1 MKTLTAIIVSGI
13 FALSATA
20 CTCNSGLFG
29 GKTVKASRNYVT
41 KNIKV
46 DNFTGLNLA
55 GSPNV
60 TYTQKAGKPEVEV
73 YTSDNIVDLLD
84 INVVNNTLNIK
95 FKKGVSV
102 SYNKLEIRVS
112 SETLNNISVAGSGNV
127 ELANGLKTDN
137 LKVSVAGS
145 GDIDADNITCT
156 GNLNVSV
163 AGSGDI
169 EGSNI
174 TCANLTASIAGSGDL
189 KLDNVSAAGTEASVS
204 GSGTAILT
212 GTSQE
217 ADYHFQLIILLIK
230 RQPRIRIDALQL
242 FRSGF
247 GNINLIAR
255 SKITPLCASVEPCRH
270 SFRLQQKF
278 IAFQTDGT
286 VRIPFRR
293 TDGESDF
300 DPTFPAKSICRTV
313 KYISGIRLLC
323 NHRDSQEKHPDC
335 E

>member
-127 ELANGLKTDN
+127 ELANGLKTDH

-217 ADYHFQLIILLIK
+217 ADYRVAGSGDLFASGLQAK
-230 RQPRIRIDALQL
+230 RV
-242 FRSGF
+242 S
-247 GNINLIAR
+247 
-255 SKITPLCASVEPCRH
+255 ASVSGSGDIKCH
-270 SFRLQQKF
+270 
-278 IAFQTDGT
+278 ATDFLKARTSGSGNSGYKGT
-286 VRIPFRR
+286 P
-293 TDGESDF
+293 ELDF
-300 DPTFPAKSICRTV
+300 PK
-313 KYISGIRLLC
+313 KGLYKL
-323 NHRDSQEKHPDC
+323 
-335 E
+335 

>member
-95 FKKGVSV
+95 FKKGVNV

-145 GDIDADNITCT
+145 GD
-156 GNLNVSV
+156 
-163 AGSGDI
+163 
-169 EGSNI
+169 
-174 TCANLTASIAGSGDL
+174 L

-217 ADYHFQLIILLIK
+217 ADYRVAGSGDLFASGLQAKRVSASVSGSGDIK
-230 RQPRIRIDALQL
+230 CHATDFLKART
-242 FRSGF
+242 SGS
-247 GNINLIAR
+247 GNIGYKGNPEL
-255 SKITPLCASVEPCRH
+255 
-270 SFRLQQKF
+270 
-278 IAFQTDGT
+278 
-286 VRIPFRR
+286 
-293 TDGESDF
+293 DF
-300 DPTFPAKSICRTV
+300 PK
-313 KYISGIRLLC
+313 KGLYKL
-323 NHRDSQEKHPDC
+323 
-335 E
+335 

>member
-127 ELANGLKTDN
+127 EL
-137 LKVSVAGS
+137 
-145 GDIDADNITCT
+145 DIDADNITCT

-174 TCANLTASIAGSGDL
+174 TCTNLTASIAGSGDL

-217 ADYHFQLIILLIK
+217 ADYRVAGSGDLFASGLQAKRVSASVSGSGDIK
-230 RQPRIRIDALQL
+230 CHATDFLKART
-242 FRSGF
+242 SGS
-247 GNINLIAR
+247 GNIGYKGNPEL
-255 SKITPLCASVEPCRH
+255 
-270 SFRLQQKF
+270 
-278 IAFQTDGT
+278 
-286 VRIPFRR
+286 
-293 TDGESDF
+293 DF
-300 DPTFPAKSICRTV
+300 PK
-313 KYISGIRLLC
+313 KGLYKL
-323 NHRDSQEKHPDC
+323 
-335 E
+335 

>member
-13 FALSATA
+13 FALNTTA
-20 CTCNSGLFG
+20 CTCNYNSGLFN
-29 GKTVKASRNYVT
+29 GKTVKASKNYVT
-41 KNIKV
+41 KAIKV
-46 DNFTGLNLA
+46 DNFTGVNLA
-55 GSPNV
+55 GSPDV
-60 TYTQKAGKPEVEV
+60 IYTQKAGKPQVEI

-84 INVVNNTLNIK
+84 INVANNTLNIK

-127 ELANGLKTDN
+127 ELANGLKTDH
-137 LKVSVAGS
+137 LK
-145 GDIDADNITCT
+145 
-156 GNLNVSV
+156 VSV

-217 ADYHFQLIILLIK
+217 ADYRVAGSGDLFASGLQAKRVSASVSGSGDIK
-230 RQPRIRIDALQL
+230 CHATDFLKART
-242 FRSGF
+242 SGS
-247 GNINLIAR
+247 GNIGYKGNPEL
-255 SKITPLCASVEPCRH
+255 
-270 SFRLQQKF
+270 
-278 IAFQTDGT
+278 
-286 VRIPFRR
+286 
-293 TDGESDF
+293 DF
-300 DPTFPAKSICRTV
+300 PK
-313 KYISGIRLLC
+313 KGLYKL
-323 NHRDSQEKHPDC
+323 
-335 E
+335 

>member
-145 GDIDADNITCT
+145 GDI
-156 GNLNVSV
+156 
-163 AGSGDI
+163 

-189 KLDNVSAAGTEASVS
+189 KLNNVSAAGTEASVS

-217 ADYHFQLIILLIK
+217 ADYRVAGSGDLFASGLQAKRVSASVSGSGDIK
-230 RQPRIRIDALQL
+230 CHATDFLKART
-242 FRSGF
+242 SGS
-247 GNINLIAR
+247 GNIGYKGNPEL
-255 SKITPLCASVEPCRH
+255 
-270 SFRLQQKF
+270 
-278 IAFQTDGT
+278 
-286 VRIPFRR
+286 
-293 TDGESDF
+293 DF
-300 DPTFPAKSICRTV
+300 PK
-313 KYISGIRLLC
+313 KGLYKL
-323 NHRDSQEKHPDC
+323 
-335 E
+335 

>member
-95 FKKGVSV
+95 FKKGINV

-212 GTSQE
+212 GSGDLFASGLQAKRVSASVSGSGDIKCHATDFLKARTSG
-217 ADYHFQLIILLIK
+217 
-230 RQPRIRIDALQL
+230 
-242 FRSGF
+242 S
-247 GNINLIAR
+247 GNIGYKGNPEL
-255 SKITPLCASVEPCRH
+255 
-270 SFRLQQKF
+270 
-278 IAFQTDGT
+278 
-286 VRIPFRR
+286 
-293 TDGESDF
+293 DF
-300 DPTFPAKSICRTV
+300 PK
-313 KYISGIRLLC
+313 KGLYKL
-323 NHRDSQEKHPDC
+323 
-335 E
+335 

>member
-29 GKTVKASRNYVT
+29 GKTVKASKNYVT
-41 KNIKV
+41 KAIKV
-46 DNFTGLNLA
+46 DNFTGVNLA
-55 GSPNV
+55 GSPDV
-60 TYTQKAGKPEVEV
+60 IYTQKAGKPQVEI

-84 INVVNNTLNIK
+84 INVANNTLNIK

-174 TCANLTASIAGSGDL
+174 TCANLTASIAG
-189 KLDNVSAAGTEASVS
+189 TEASVS

-217 ADYHFQLIILLIK
+217 ADYRVAGSGDLFASGLQAKRVSASVSGSGDIK
-230 RQPRIRIDALQL
+230 CHATDFLKART
-242 FRSGF
+242 SGS
-247 GNINLIAR
+247 GNIGY
-255 SKITPLCASVEPCRH
+255 KGTPELY
-270 SFRLQQKF
+270 
-278 IAFQTDGT
+278 
-286 VRIPFRR
+286 
-293 TDGESDF
+293 
-300 DPTFPAKSICRTV
+300 FPK
-313 KYISGIRLLC
+313 KGLYKL
-323 NHRDSQEKHPDC
+323 
-335 E
+335 

>member
-95 FKKGVSV
+95 FKKGVNV

-145 GDIDADNITCT
+145 GDLFAS
-156 GNLNVSV
+156 GLQAKRVS
-163 AGSGDI
+163 
-169 EGSNI
+169 
-174 TCANLTASIAGSGDL
+174 
-189 KLDNVSAAGTEASVS
+189 ASVS
-204 GSGTAILT
+204 GSGDIKCHATDFLKAR
-212 GTSQE
+212 TSG
-217 ADYHFQLIILLIK
+217 
-230 RQPRIRIDALQL
+230 
-242 FRSGF
+242 S
-247 GNINLIAR
+247 GNIGYKGNPEL
-255 SKITPLCASVEPCRH
+255 
-270 SFRLQQKF
+270 
-278 IAFQTDGT
+278 
-286 VRIPFRR
+286 
-293 TDGESDF
+293 DF
-300 DPTFPAKSICRTV
+300 PK
-313 KYISGIRLLC
+313 KGLYKL
-323 NHRDSQEKHPDC
+323 
-335 E
+335 

>member
-29 GKTVKASRNYVT
+29 GKTVKASKNYVT
-41 KNIKV
+41 KAIKV
-46 DNFTGLNLA
+46 DNFTGVNLA
-55 GSPNV
+55 GSPDV
-60 TYTQKAGKPEVEV
+60 IYTQKAGKPQVEI

-84 INVVNNTLNIK
+84 INVANNTLNIK

-174 TCANLTASIAGSGDL
+174 TCANLTASIG
-189 KLDNVSAAGTEASVS
+189 
-204 GSGTAILT
+204 
-212 GTSQE
+212 
-217 ADYHFQLIILLIK
+217 
-230 RQPRIRIDALQL
+230 
-242 FRSGF
+242 
-247 GNINLIAR
+247 
-255 SKITPLCASVEPCRH
+255 
-270 SFRLQQKF
+270 
-278 IAFQTDGT
+278 
-286 VRIPFRR
+286 FRR
-293 TDGESDF
+293 FE
-300 DPTFPAKSICRTV
+300 A
-313 KYISGIRLLC
+313 
-323 NHRDSQEKHPDC
+323 
-335 E
+335 

>member
-127 ELANGLKTDN
+127 KLANGLKTDN

-163 AGSGDI
+163 AGSG
-169 EGSNI
+169 
-174 TCANLTASIAGSGDL
+174 TA
-189 KLDNVSAAGTEASVS
+189 V
-204 GSGTAILT
+204 LT

-217 ADYHFQLIILLIK
+217 ADYRVAGSGDLFASDLQAKRVSASVSGSGDIK
-230 RQPRIRIDALQL
+230 CHATDFLKART
-242 FRSGF
+242 SGS
-247 GNINLIAR
+247 GNIGYKGNPEL
-255 SKITPLCASVEPCRH
+255 
-270 SFRLQQKF
+270 
-278 IAFQTDGT
+278 
-286 VRIPFRR
+286 
-293 TDGESDF
+293 DF
-300 DPTFPAKSICRTV
+300 PK
-313 KYISGIRLLC
+313 KGLYKL
-323 NHRDSQEKHPDC
+323 
-335 E
+335 

>member
-13 FALSATA
+13 FALSSNSLHVQLRSVWRKNSQSQQEL
-20 CTCNSGLFG
+20 CNQEYQ
-29 GKTVKASRNYVT
+29 SRQLHRSEP
-41 KNIKV
+41 
-46 DNFTGLNLA
+46 GRQ
-55 GSPNV
+55 PNV

-204 GSGTAILT
+204 GSGH
-212 GTSQE
+212 GN
-217 ADYHFQLIILLIK
+217 
-230 RQPRIRIDALQL
+230 IDGNFPGSRLPC
-242 FRSGF
+242 SGF
-247 GNINLIAR
+247 GRPVCIR
-255 SKITPLCASVEPCRH
+255 SAGKTRFGKRIRFGRH
-270 SFRLQQKF
+270 QMPRHRL
-278 IAFQTDGT
+278 
-286 VRIPFRR
+286 P
-293 TDGESDF
+293 ES
-300 DPTFPAKSICRTV
+300 TYQRQRKH
-313 KYISGIRLLC
+313 RL
-323 NHRDSQEKHPDC
+323 
-335 E
+335 

>member
-60 TYTQKAGKPEVEV
+60 TYTQKAGKPKVEV

-95 FKKGVSV
+95 FKKGVNV

-127 ELANGLKTDN
+127 ELANGLKTDH

-217 ADYHFQLIILLIK
+217 ADYRVAGSGDLFASGLQAKRVSASVSGSGDIK
-230 RQPRIRIDALQL
+230 CHATDFLKART
-242 FRSGF
+242 SGS
-247 GNINLIAR
+247 GNIGYKGNPELDFPRRDYTSFDSTYTAGGNF
-255 SKITPLCASVEPCRH
+255 PLPNNNKGTLHHAASH
-270 SFRLQQKF
+270 LS
-278 IAFQTDGT
+278 
-286 VRIPFRR
+286 
-293 TDGESDF
+293 
-300 DPTFPAKSICRTV
+300 
-313 KYISGIRLLC
+313 
-323 NHRDSQEKHPDC
+323 
-335 E
+335 

>member
-1 MKTLTAIIVSGI
+1 M
-13 FALSATA
+13 
-20 CTCNSGLFG
+20 
-29 GKTVKASRNYVT
+29 
-41 KNIKV
+41 
-46 DNFTGLNLA
+46 
-55 GSPNV
+55 
-60 TYTQKAGKPEVEV
+60 

-95 FKKGVSV
+95 FKKGVNV

-127 ELANGLKTDN
+127 ELANGLKTDH

-212 GTSQE
+212 GTTGSR
-217 ADYHFQLIILLIK
+217 L
-230 RQPRIRIDALQL
+230 PC
-242 FRSGF
+242 SGF
-247 GNINLIAR
+247 GRPVCIR
-255 SKITPLCASVEPCRH
+255 SAGKTRFGKRIRFGRH
-270 SFRLQQKF
+270 QMPRHRL
-278 IAFQTDGT
+278 
-286 VRIPFRR
+286 P
-293 TDGESDF
+293 ES
-300 DPTFPAKSICRTV
+300 TYQRQRKH
-313 KYISGIRLLC
+313 RL
-323 NHRDSQEKHPDC
+323 
-335 E
+335 